1 VNVEKMPFRIS
12 ALTHVGAVRTSNE
25 DALAIEGRLIAHT
38 EFGPTRYDSEGGRCV
53 LMLADG
59 MGGHAQGALASKIA
73 LSSLIASSR
82 NASGETDWFDALDR
96 ANDAV
101 YDLME
106 QLPSARGMG
115 TTVAGTVSN
124 GASLLHFNVG
134 DSRTYLYS
142 SGCLLQ
148 LSHDDVPLSS
158 RRSGPHRQ
166 SHQITQ
172 SLGGLSRR
180 TGIRPHIGTI
190 QLPAVGDVVLLCSDG
205 LTDIVEDAAIAAAI
219 GSTFDLDQ
227 CVSALLRM
235 AMAGGGN
242 DNISIILARRSDE

>member
-1 VNVEKMPFRIS
+1 MNVEEMPFRIS
-12 ALTHVGAVRTSNE
+12 ALTHVGAVRKSNE
-25 DALAIEGRLIAHT
+25 DALSIDGRLIAHT
-38 EFGPTRYDSEGGRCV
+38 EFGPDRFAPEGDACV

-82 NASGETDWFDALDR
+82 TASGETDWLDALDR

-106 QLPSARGMG
+106 ELPSARGMG
-115 TTVAGTVSN
+115 TTVV
-124 GASLLHFNVG
+124 GAVLSGGSVLHFNVG
-134 DSRTYLYS
+134 DSRSYLYS
-142 SGCLLQ
+142 AGRLLQ
-148 LSHDDVPLSS
+148 MSHDDVPLSS
-158 RRSGPHRQ
+158 MGSSARRQ

-180 TGIRPHIGTI
+180 TGIRPHVGTVK
-190 QLPAVGDVVLLCSDG
+190 LSVGDVVLLCSDG
-205 LTDIVEDAAIAAAI
+205 LTDMVEDAAIAALI
-219 GSTFDLDQ
+219 GSTSDLDQ
-227 CVSALLRM
+227 CAASLFRM